1 MPVRVVPV
9 PALEDNYMYV
19 LIDEETKQCGVVDP
33 VDASAMI
40 TAAEREGATITA
52 ILTTHSHWD
61 HAGGN
66 VELKKRCA
74 SIEVV
79 YGGAGDGVAG
89 CTQELNDGDT
99 FALGNST
106 VQVLSTPCHTRGH
119 ICYLVDGNVFTGDT
133 MFVSGCGNFN
143 SGTPAQMASA
153 FEKILA
159 LPDETKVWVGHEYTC
174 KNCKFALFAE
184 PDNEEIQ
191 RRLKWAESCPAWK
204 STFTPSRRRSD
215 GDNVAP
221 TQVVPLVDRAL
232 HHRRRKAL
240 QPLRAPR

>member
-19 LIDEETKQCGVVDP
+19 VIDEETKQCGVIDP
-33 VDASAMI
+33 VDASAMLA
-40 TAAEREGATITA
+40 AAEREGATITA

-79 YGGAGDGVAG
+79 YGGKNDGVAC
-89 CTQELNDGDT
+89 CTKELGDGDT

-106 VQVLSTPCHTRGH
+106 VQVLSTPCHTAGH

-143 SGTPAQMASA
+143 SGTPAQMAQA
-153 FEKILA
+153 FQKLLA

-174 KNCKFALFAE
+174 KNCRFALFAE

-232 HHRRRKAL
+232 DDRRREAL

>member
-19 LIDEETKQCGVVDP
+19 VIDEETKQCGVIDP
-33 VDASAMI
+33 VDAAAI
-40 TAAEREGATITA
+40 QAAAEREGATITS

-66 VELKKRCA
+66 VELKKRCS

-79 YGGAGDGVAG
+79 YGGKNDGVAG
-89 CTQELNDGDT
+89 CTKELSDGDT

-106 VQVLSTPCHTRGH
+106 VQVLSTPCHTAGH

-153 FEKILA
+153 FQKLSGNGE
-159 LPDETKVWVGHEYTC
+159 
-174 KNCKFALFAE
+174 
-184 PDNEEIQ
+184 
-191 RRLKWAESCPAWK
+191 
-204 STFTPSRRRSD
+204 
-215 GDNVAP
+215 
-221 TQVVPLVDRAL
+221 
-232 HHRRRKAL
+232 
-240 QPLRAPR
+240 